1 MSNNTKIHLTIYLE
15 SGILVRQN
23 EVEQIKYQL
32 TERDFNPK
40 KQWKHGEGF
49 NIIEEGYISHK
60 PLIAKGKTTQH
71 LNLNEKCYDAF
82 ISINCPFWIT
92 KWEWKN
98 MNKTQKLKAN
108 LQRICETLGGKS
120 YDYQIIED

>member
-1 MSNNTKIHLTIYLE
+1 MNINDND
-15 SGILVRQN
+15 V
-23 EVEQIKYQL
+23 
-32 TERDFNPK
+32 NPEGLLHYVVK
-40 KQWKHGEGF
+40 SLKTLGF